1 MTSEFLPG
9 FSHFAVRTEK
19 CILVQSVC
27 TKCGASRFVSVPDG
41 SLKKWEEGHTCKDD
55 NLRDNRLVK
64 MPDASVQLT

>member
-1 MTSEFLPG
+1 MASEFLPD
-9 FSHFAVRTEK
+9 FTYFPVRTE
-19 CILVQSVC
+19 ISLLIQSVC